1 MLLLY
6 DLFALYL
13 KMILSVRLS
22 AINSQGCI
30 RKSEEKKELLGT
42 AKSRQWPSDFVVMF
56 AFYQL
61 NCKNKVLI
69 HPSSPLHYDITIRIN
84 LKVTLA

>member
-22 AINSQGCI
+22 AINSEGCI

-42 AKSRQWPSDFVVMF
+42 AKSRQWPSDFFVMF

-69 HPSSPLHYDITIRIN
+69 HPSSPLHYDIAIRIN
-84 LKVTLA
+84 LKVILA